1 MTERIP
7 AIVNVKSGTAEE
19 ALEVLRESDAFEV
32 HAVEPTEIAP
42 TVRALVATGTR
53 RILVSG
59 GDGTIATAAAELIDS
74 PTEMAILPGGTLNH
88 FVRDLGISSVAAEA
102 LKLATEGAC
111 RSVDIG
117 TVNGRVFLN
126 TSSVGAYVGFV
137 RVREQFER
145 HLGYRAAT
153 ALAALRLLLQMRSI
167 AVEVDVDGKPHVYRS
182 PLVFIGVGERE
193 LQLPKLGSRVQ
204 NGKRGLHI
212 MVVRGRTR
220 ARLLALALAAVARGV
235 KSVSR
240 TPQLDSFLVD
250 RFRITVRRAGMIAID
265 GELVRMPTTLEYE
278 LRRDA
283 LRVVCPPPATPCEG

>member
-1 MTERIP
+1 
-7 AIVNVKSGTAEE
+7 
-19 ALEVLRESDAFEV
+19 
-32 HAVEPTEIAP
+32 
-42 TVRALVATGTR
+42 
-53 RILVSG
+53 
-59 GDGTIATAAAELIDS
+59 
-74 PTEMAILPGGTLNH
+74 
-88 FVRDLGISSVAAEA
+88 
-102 LKLATEGAC
+102 LATEGAC

-137 RVREQFER
+137 RVREQLER

-250 RFRITVRRAGMIAID
+250 RFRITVRRAGLIAID
-265 GELVRMPTTLEYE
+265 GELVRMPTTLDYE
-278 LRRDA
+278 LRRNA
-283 LRVVCPPPATPCEG
+283 LRVVCPPPATPGEG